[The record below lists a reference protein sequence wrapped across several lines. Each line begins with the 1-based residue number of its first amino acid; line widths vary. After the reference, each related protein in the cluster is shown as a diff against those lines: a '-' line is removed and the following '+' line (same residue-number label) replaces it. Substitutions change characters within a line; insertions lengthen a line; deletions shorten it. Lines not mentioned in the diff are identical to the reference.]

1 MSMQNKVWFIT
12 GVSRGFGEALAKT
25 LLSQGNTVIGTT
37 RDAPPAFAQGQKS
50 FHWLKLDVTDTA
62 YAVRDV
68 VNAAFTITGRIDVL
82 VNNAGYGLIGSV
94 EEATE
99 EQVEHL
105 FAVNFH
111 GLRRVTQASLP
122 HLRRQRAGH
131 IINISSMAGLAAN
144 PGSAMYSAAKFAV
157 EGLSC
162 GLAKEIAPL
171 GLNLT
176 LIEPGA
182 FRTDFLSTNSIRRS
196 EPLIDDYASTAGVLV
211 GKLDSIAGT
220 QQGDPQKAAE
230 AIIWVA
236 NSATP
241 PLHLILGSDA
251 LSRTEAMFEAF
262 KSDIAEWRDVTLGT
276 DFSR

>member
-62 YAVRDV
+62 NAVRDV

-196 EPLIDDYASTAGVLV
+196 KLQVQLAGLACGYLPDYLAAPYLASGRLIAKKVENKSNFDMAYLGWNESANGLAALWWREKLLSCDNWGAIYLAKTA
-211 GKLDSIAGT
+211 
-220 QQGDPQKAAE
+220 
-230 AIIWVA
+230 
-236 NSATP
+236 
-241 PLHLILGSDA
+241 DA
-251 LSRTEAMFEAF
+251 QTA
-262 KSDIAEWRDVTLGT
+262 K
-276 DFSR
+276 